1 MNPREPLR
9 IYGIACALTRRPVS
23 VTPDFATAEC
33 LWTELNLFCRLGVRR
48 ERKATAARS
57 CRVIHRDL
65 DPHTGSTC
73 PQRGLFSS
81 HVVCVKE
88 TAPRRVGPVQSVEI
102 PTPPTRWV
110 GPKLLSAVVHVKV
123 STPRRGTLRIGSSWW
138 D

>member
-57 CRVIHRDL
+57 CRVIHWDL
-65 DPHTGSTC
+65 DLG
-73 PQRGLFSS
+73 RLALGGRSS
-81 HVVCVKE
+81 QVMLC
-88 TAPRRVGPVQSVEI
+88 A
-102 PTPPTRWV
+102 
-110 GPKLLSAVVHVKV
+110 
-123 STPRRGTLRIGSSWW
+123 
-138 D
+138 